1 MSEINEFLTE
11 LDEKVKWELQTPVQ
25 IDDSDEFP
33 DVERLGLESHQWVRI
48 EDVVAVT
55 ADLKG
60 SRLSLSIADGGLKA
74 QPGYTRR

>member
-33 DVERLGLESHQWVRI
+33 DVERLGLESLV
-48 EDVVAVT
+48 
-55 ADLKG
+55 G
-60 SRLSLSIADGGLKA
+60 GFGLK
-74 QPGYTRR
+74 T